1 MKTYTGEDIIA
12 VAVRHTNGRVNYFL
26 TLGKFYWQAE
36 LAEIAKEVLSRAT
49 AFALDG
55 EPLEAEVCYSV
66 GDAAE
71 APYFF
76 EHFFALCRLQ
86 IPDYQLGDQ
95 AVCDAQALRIHDEIR
110 AGGHLYY
117 CGSSLERAKHSTR
130 FWSMRT
136 LSHVKS
142 KTQNDTNPQNA

>member
-1 MKTYTGEDIIA
+1 MKPFTGEDIIA

-26 TLGKFYWQAE
+26 TLGKFYWQEE
-36 LAEIAKEVLSRAT
+36 LTEIAAEVLSRTT

-55 EPLEAEVCYSV
+55 EPQEAEVCYSV

-86 IPDYQLGDQ
+86 LPDYQQGDQ
-95 AVCDAQALRIHDEIR
+95 AAYDAHALRIHEEIR

-117 CGSSLERAKHSTR
+117 CGSSLDRAEYRSR
-130 FWSMRT
+130 FWSMRS
-136 LSHVKS
+136 LPHVKS
-142 KTQNDTNPQNA
+142 KIPNDPDPQNA